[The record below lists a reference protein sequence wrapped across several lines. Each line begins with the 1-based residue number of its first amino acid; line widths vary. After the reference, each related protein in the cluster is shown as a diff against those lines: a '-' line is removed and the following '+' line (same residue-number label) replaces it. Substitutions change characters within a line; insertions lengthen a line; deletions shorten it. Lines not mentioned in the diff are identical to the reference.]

1 MGIPDIESIVA
12 ALLYLCFSGRFFSYR
27 FVLAVGVGD
36 AVAIATVLRLLKLH
50 PSSITFVVVRKSKGT
65 SRKYN
70 MYVSTQE

>member
-1 MGIPDIESIVA
+1 MSQ
-12 ALLYLCFSGRFFSYR
+12 LLLHYFICAFLADFFR
-27 FVLAVGVGD
+27 PLFELAVGVGD

-50 PSSITFVVVRKSKGT
+50 PSSITLVVVRKSKGT